1 MPRRSTTN
9 SPRGSRAS
17 SSSGGDA
24 VSMLMEDH
32 KKVQKLFRDFEKAHE
47 KQDDQTCQEIAERV
61 CTELEVHTT
70 LEEELFYPAAREALG
85 EDEELIDEA
94 EIEHQSAKDLISELR
109 AMGASDQKFAP
120 TFTVLAEYVRHHIK
134 EEEGEMFPRVKK
146 AKLDLDSL
154 GQEMAARKSQLTE
167 ADAEEIESGEAR
179 ATGRTDPNTDA
190 ERARNRARA
199 PS

>member
-1 MPRRSTTN
+1 MPRQSTT
-9 SPRGSRAS
+9 SRARAARADQN
-17 SSSGGDA
+17 DA

-32 KKVQKLFRDFEKAHE
+32 KNVQKLFRDFEKAHE
-47 KQDDQTCQEIAERV
+47 KQDDETCQQIATRV

-109 AMGASDQKFAP
+109 AMDGSDSKFAP

-134 EEEGEMFPRVKK
+134 EEEREMFPRVKK
-146 AKLDLDSL
+146 AKLDVDAL
-154 GQEMAARKSQLTE
+154 GQEMAARKAQLAAE
-167 ADAEEIESGEAR
+167 AESGQMAGVG
-179 ATGRTDPNTDA
+179 GRTGAGTET
-190 ERARNRARA
+190 ERARSRARM
-199 PS
+199 SE